1 MSAVRAGV
9 DMSCRV
15 FNAFNAFNAQ
25 TYDERN
31 RPAMH
36 NGDDR
41 RFASRR

>member
-1 MSAVRAGV
+1 VSAVRAGV

-15 FNAFNAFNAQ
+15 FNAFNAQ

>member
-9 DMSCRV
+9 DTSCRV
-15 FNAFNAFNAQ
+15 FSAFNAR
-25 TYDERN
+25 TYDEWN

-36 NGDDR
+36 NRDDR